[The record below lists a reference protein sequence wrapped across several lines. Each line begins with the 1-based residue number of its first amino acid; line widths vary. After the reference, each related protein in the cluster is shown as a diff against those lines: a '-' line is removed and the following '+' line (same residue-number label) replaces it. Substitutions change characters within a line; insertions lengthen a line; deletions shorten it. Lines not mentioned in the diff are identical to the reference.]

1 MLPNP
6 LWVTCHYTVSTSE
19 TEVRPH
25 KGIRPLCVHNATQCA
40 MGNMPFVTVS
50 SNETEVRP
58 HKGIRPL
65 CVHNATQCAM
75 GGMPVHSLYQ

>member
-1 MLPNP
+1 
-6 LWVTCHYTVSTSE
+6 
-19 TEVRPH
+19 
-25 KGIRPLCVHNATQCA
+25 